1 MKSKIMNKNAVQ
13 EIQQLF
19 IPDAMRSPSSLNKS
33 GRINNIAMNSDKD
46 QKKC

>member
-1 MKSKIMNKNAVQ
+1 MNKNAVQ

-33 GRINNIAMNSDKD
+33 GRINIAMNSDKD
-46 QKKC
+46 QKK